1 MPSPP
6 IERGKPRWH
15 RWPPAVAVLVLST
28 MPLLL
33 PAHLTLGPDWVLP
46 ALGGLFFAFIVVAD
60 PSADGRVAAV
70 TRPLTIGVTFLLIV
84 GGAWMTIRL
93 TDDLISGGPSTLSA
107 SALLSS
113 GALVWVNN
121 SILFGLLYWEL
132 DEGGPARRARDALSD
147 RDFAFPQQMSPE
159 IAPPGWRPLFVDY
172 LYIGF
177 TNGLAFSPTDAMPLS
192 AWAKLTMALQAMI
205 SFVVIGLVIANAVNV
220 LS

>member
-6 IERGKPRWH
+6 AERGQRRGQ
-15 RWPPAVAVLVLST
+15 RWPPAVAVLVLCA
-28 MPLLL
+28 MPIVL
-33 PAHLTLGPDWVLP
+33 PSHLTLGPQWILP
-46 ALGGLFFAFIVVAD
+46 AIGGLFFAFIVVAD
-60 PSADGRVAAV
+60 PGADGRVAAV
-70 TRPLTIGVTFLLIV
+70 TRPLTIGVTFALIV

-93 TDDLISGGPSTLSA
+93 TDDLITGGPSTNSA

-132 DEGGPARRARDALSD
+132 DEGGPAHRARDVSSD

-159 IAPPGWRPLFVDY
+159 IAPSGWRPMFVDY

-205 SFVVIGLVIANAVNV
+205 SFVVVGLVIANAVN
-220 LS
+220 LLG

>member
-1 MPSPP
+1 
-6 IERGKPRWH
+6 
-15 RWPPAVAVLVLST
+15 
-28 MPLLL
+28 
-33 PAHLTLGPDWVLP
+33 
-46 ALGGLFFAFIVVAD
+46 
-60 PSADGRVAAV
+60 
-70 TRPLTIGVTFLLIV
+70 
-84 GGAWMTIRL
+84 MTIRL
-93 TDDLISGGPSTLSA
+93 TDDLITGGPSTLSA
-107 SALLSS
+107 SALLAS

-132 DEGGPARRARDALSD
+132 DEGGPARRARDASSD

-159 IAPPGWRPLFVDY
+159 IAPPGWRPIFVDY

-205 SFVVIGLVIANAVNV
+205 SFVVIGLVIANAVNI